1 MKLNKYI
8 SFQLYIA
15 QSSHQEML
23 QKSWSNKGLS
33 KRLKNS
39 LKKKGTVNAL
49 DSDHNA
55 IKSEIRKFKQTYQI
69 AWKSKTK

>member
-1 MKLNKYI
+1 
-8 SFQLYIA
+8 
-15 QSSHQEML
+15 ML
-23 QKSWSNKGLS
+23 QKSSSNKRLS

-39 LKKKGTVNAL
+39 LQKKGIVNAL